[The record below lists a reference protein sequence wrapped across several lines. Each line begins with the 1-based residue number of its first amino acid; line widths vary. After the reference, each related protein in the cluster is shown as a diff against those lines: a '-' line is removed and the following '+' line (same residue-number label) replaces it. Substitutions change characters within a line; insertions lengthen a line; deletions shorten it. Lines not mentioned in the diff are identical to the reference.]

1 MQRHA
6 CLIVALISLAAL
18 QAALGHSRSDHGIL
32 NATSGVIRL
41 DVDSSMEHVSDF
53 ELAPGESFVFDGVFL
68 NLAVHLHGGK
78 ILSFGPAQLQA
89 LHGGTLP
96 KEGYW
101 VVDSHGVRSVSVN
114 EYLKASDRVT
124 HK

>member
-1 MQRHA
+1 MS
-6 CLIVALISLAAL
+6 VAAL
-18 QAALGHSRSDHGIL
+18 HAAIAHSRSDHGIL
-32 NATSGVIRL
+32 NATSNVIHL
-41 DVDSSMEHVSDF
+41 DVDSSIEHVSNF

-68 NLAVHLHGGK
+68 HVQVHLRGGK
-78 ILSFGPAQLQA
+78 LLSLGAAQLRT
-89 LHGGTLP
+89 LHGGTIP

-101 VVDSHGVRSVSVN
+101 VVDSRGVHSASVN